1 MEFMRENS
9 QNGETKKRLAILD
22 KIEYNVGS

>member
-9 QNGETKKRLAILD
+9 QNGRNKKRLAILD